1 MNVPDLEVSLGMTI
15 YATRALGVG
24 GRIRHFPEDFVVEE
38 ILADGSRAT
47 VKPVPVEV
55 PKGWGRHLLCLLVKR
70 NWDTLTAVERIA
82 EELKVDRNHV
92 RIAGIKDARALTAQ
106 HISVSMVT
114 PEKVLNLKVRGL
126 EVYPI
131 RFEDETVSPGRLYG
145 NHFHIAI
152 RSIRYDPLVIE
163 ERINTVLK
171 ELKDLGGIP
180 NYFGHQ
186 RFGTKRPIT
195 HLVGR
200 QIVKGNLEEA
210 ALTFL
215 SFPGPFEDS
224 RAREARI
231 YLGNTRDYRT
241 AFKIFP
247 EHLIYERIMLRHL
260 LKHPRDYLGAFR
272 RLPLKLR
279 RLFVQAYQSYLYNMF
294 LSERAK
300 RGIPL
305 NDVMIGDHAL
315 TLDDRGL
322 PTRRVSKVSDSNLS
336 HVRERIHKGEMVLGI
351 PLIGLDVGVSGG
363 IQGEIEREIL
373 SKEGV
378 APRDFDVECMPE
390 VRARGEFR
398 RALAP
403 IINLEVSSISEDPVN
418 PSRFKVELD
427 FILLR
432 GSYATVLLREIMK
445 PQNVVEAG
453 F

>member
-1 MNVPDLEVSLGMTI
+1 
-15 YATRALGVG
+15 
-24 GRIRHFPEDFVVEE
+24 
-38 ILADGSRAT
+38 
-47 VKPVPVEV
+47 VK
-55 PKGWGRHLLCLLVKR
+55 K

-82 EELKVDRNHV
+82 EELEVDRNHV

-131 RFEDETVSPGRLYG
+131 RFEDETVSPSRLYG
-145 NHFHIAI
+145 NHFHIVI
-152 RSIRYDPLVIE
+152 RSIRHDPPVIE
-163 ERINTVLK
+163 KRINTVLK

-215 SFPGPFEDS
+215 SLPGPFEDS

-231 YLGNTRDYRT
+231 HLGDTRDYRM
-241 AFKIFP
+241 ALKIFP
-247 EHLIYERIMLRHL
+247 EYLTYERLMLRHL
-260 LKHPRDYLGAFR
+260 LRHPRDYLGAFR

-305 NDVMIGDHAL
+305 NDVLVGDYAL
-315 TLDDRGL
+315 ELDSRGL
-322 PTRRVSKVSDSNLS
+322 PTGRVSKVSESNLS
-336 HVRERIHKGEMVLGI
+336 HVKERVHKREVVLGI
-351 PLIGLDVGVSGG
+351 PLVGLDVEVSGG
-363 IQGEIEREIL
+363 VQGEIEREIL

-378 APRDFDVECMPE
+378 APQDFGVECMPE
-390 VRARGEFR
+390 VRARGGFR
-398 RALAP
+398 RVLTP
-403 IINLEVSSISEDPVN
+403 IINLEVSDISEDPVN

-432 GSYATVLLREIMK
+432 GSYATVLLREVMK
-445 PQNVVEAG
+445 PRNVVEAG